1 MPMRIPNRLI
11 PAAILVGASFLAPS
25 LQAKPQWLRK
35 AQADGFHEIRSCSA
49 CHVSDMPSGGP
60 WNDRGNWLIAEKAR
74 RRAPDIDVMW
84 LKDYP
89 FEKAAKASAST
100 HS

>member
-1 MPMRIPNRLI
+1 MSRPRFTRLLN
-11 PAAILVGASFLAPS
+11 AAILACAALSASALM
-25 LQAKPQWLRK
+25 AKPQWLRK

-89 FEKAAKASAST
+89 FEKAAKPAST
-100 HS
+100 KP

>member
-1 MPMRIPNRLI
+1 MSRPHNNRLLT
-11 PAAILVGASFLAPS
+11 AAILACAALAAPA
-25 LQAKPQWLRK
+25 LKAKPQWLRK

-89 FEKAAKASAST
+89 FEKAGKPAST
-100 HS
+100 KP